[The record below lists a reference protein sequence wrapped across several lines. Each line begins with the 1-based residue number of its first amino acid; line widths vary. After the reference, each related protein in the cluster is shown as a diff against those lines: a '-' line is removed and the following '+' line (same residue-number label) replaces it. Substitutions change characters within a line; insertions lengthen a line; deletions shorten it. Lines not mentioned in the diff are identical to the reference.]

1 MFVAECANA
10 VRVRMGDNA
19 GRGGRESR
27 EAAADGRIAVVAGA
41 SACDLLGMRA
51 DRAVLAKVR
60 EVV

>member
-1 MFVAECANA
+1 
-10 VRVRMGDNA
+10 MGDNA